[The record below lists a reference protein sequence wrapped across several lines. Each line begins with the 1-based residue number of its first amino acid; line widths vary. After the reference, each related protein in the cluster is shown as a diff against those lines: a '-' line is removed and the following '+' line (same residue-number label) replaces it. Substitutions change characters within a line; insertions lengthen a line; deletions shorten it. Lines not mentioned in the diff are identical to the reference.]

1 MSHDKVEKAFLKY
14 LERIE
19 EFDVIDELVIDD
31 EPDVLQEEIAGTQ
44 KAITNANNKLKEVM
58 NMFMANVIDH
68 NQLVYMTN
76 ELKDIIK
83 TNEEKL
89 KELQLKYQPVPT
101 INKNDIAKNI
111 IEHWE
116 YLTDSEKLCFLTWQT
131 LEGLEDTAND

>member
-1 MSHDKVEKAFLKY
+1 
-14 LERIE
+14 
-19 EFDVIDELVIDD
+19 
-31 EPDVLQEEIAGTQ
+31 
-44 KAITNANNKLKEVM
+44 M

-116 YLTDSEKLCFLTWQT
+116 YLTDSEKLCFLTDFV
-131 LEGLEDTAND
+131 EEIVIVNRNNDRHNGEAEVLNVKFYE